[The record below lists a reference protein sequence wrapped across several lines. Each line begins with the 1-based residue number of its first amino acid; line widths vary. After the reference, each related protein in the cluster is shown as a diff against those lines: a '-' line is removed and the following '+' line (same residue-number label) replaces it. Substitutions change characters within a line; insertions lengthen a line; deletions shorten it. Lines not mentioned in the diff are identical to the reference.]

1 MTYDETDKNLEAA
14 RQLIERIKEQ
24 LGYENQ
30 KIEEFKLK
38 MYKENDFKVS
48 KFKAYTGPNYYLD
61 RAALV
66 FNIFIAPVGDSVEYY
81 KEHIS
86 KVFPK
91 ANEWDTPYVIDLFCK
106 VLLETMKMDIDLYL
120 NKYSISTDG
129 DEYVV
134 AIEYFDKNV
143 AKEAVYLVSD
153 WFYALSN
160 DDYDFDFVK
169 KWQAL
174 QQKFDK
180 TLYGGPTLYS
190 LIEAGLKRD
199 IPVIYLYEE
208 NQFMWGYGKKQLRGR
223 STTFHNDG
231 IKDTEFTMYKDMVGE
246 FLEKCGFPTPK
257 GRNCYSEEEILNAVR
272 ELKFPVVVKP
282 VAGHKGQG
290 VTTGIESEE
299 QALEAF
305 RKIVKAAEEE
315 GTHFDGALVQQQI
328 YGTDHRLLAVAGKF
342 VAALERVPAYVDGD
356 GVHNIEKLIEIEN
369 AKEIRLDNARSP
381 LCKIKIDDNL
391 IEFLKLQGLSLDY
404 VPKEGERITLR
415 RVANISA
422 GGVSINVTDKIH
434 PLNIKLVEDIAAY
447 FNVRCLGIDVLA
459 QDISKPWTDG
469 NFGIIEINAGPG
481 VFMHLAPAYGGSID
495 VPGKII
501 LSHFKRP
508 ENARIPI
515 IAANYVTQE
524 FANLLNAKLH
534 ELKPSIFFSSL
545 TRKGVY
551 FNGEYFYNNPHHDA
565 NIENMLRHPKVD
577 FALIMHEADDIYDY
591 GMVHR
596 GADVVILDEPRYAE
610 EKTLLSQLLPGGYVI
625 WIEDNQIYLKNNG
638 DVLNSTTFDVDNPD
652 DKEQKL
658 LQILEPI
665 LPELIN
671 KYEFND

>member
-1 MTYDETDKNLEAA
+1 
-14 RQLIERIKEQ
+14 RQLIEKIKEQ
-24 LGYENQ
+24 LSYENK

-38 MYKENDFKVS
+38 MYRENDFKVS
-48 KFKAYTGPNYYLD
+48 KFKAYSGPNFYLD

-66 FNIFIAPVGDSVEYY
+66 FNIFISPIGDSVNFY
-81 KEHIS
+81 KEHVS
-86 KVFPK
+86 KVFPQ
-91 ANEWDTPYVIDLFCK
+91 AVEWETPYVIDLFCK
-106 VLLETMKMDIDLYL
+106 VLLETLKMDINLYL

-134 AIEYFDKNV
+134 AIEYFDKKI

-160 DDYDFDFVK
+160 DRDFDFTK
-169 KWQAL
+169 KWIDLQA
-174 QQKFDK
+174 KFDK

-246 FLEKCGFPTPK
+246 FLVKCGFPTPR
-257 GRNCYSEEEILNAVR
+257 GVNCFTEEEVLEAVR
-272 ELKFPVVVKP
+272 KLSFPLVVKP

-290 VTTGIESEE
+290 VTTGIESEA

-305 RKIVKAAEEE
+305 NKIVKAAQEE
-315 GTHFDGALVQQQI
+315 GVNFDGALVQQQI
-328 YGTDHRLLAVAGKF
+328 YGTDHRLLAVGGKF

-356 GVHNIEKLIEIEN
+356 GVSTIEKLIEEEN
-369 AKEIRLDNARSP
+369 KKTIRLDNARSP
-381 LCKIKIDDNL
+381 LCKIKIDENL
-391 IEFLKLQGLSLDY
+391 VDFLKLQGLTLND
-404 VPKEGERITLR
+404 VPKKGERITLR

-434 PLNIKLVEDIAAY
+434 PLNIKMVEDIASF

-459 QDISKPWTDG
+459 QDISKPWTEG

-495 VPGKII
+495 VPGKIL

-515 IAANYVTQE
+515 IAANYVSQE

-534 ELKPSIFFSSL
+534 EIKPSIFFSSL

-551 FNGEYFYNNPHHDA
+551 FNGEYFYNNPYHDA
-565 NIENMLRHPKVD
+565 NVEIMLRHPKVD
-577 FALIMHEADDIYDY
+577 FALITHDVDDIFDF
-591 GMVHR
+591 GIVHI

-610 EKTLLSQLLPGGYVI
+610 EKTLLNQLLPGGYVV
-625 WIEDNQIYLKNNG
+625 WIEGNQIYLKNNG
-638 DVLNSTTFDVDNPD
+638 DVLNSTTFDENNQDE
-652 DKEQKL
+652 KEQKL
-658 LQILEPI
+658 LSIIEPL
-665 LPELIN
+665 LPDLVN